1 MNKIVRFETLGPLDL
16 IGTPIYA
23 NPDKVPFHLAW
34 ELFGK
39 IADDASISR
48 TGKDLYGL
56 QIYPPWFREKHEII
70 YMACIEKQTNTETP
84 IRMLSKTLPK
94 CKYVVQTVDGGIN
107 GIDQTLKNLYE
118 DFIPNNGLKIA
129 MPFDF
134 EKYCNID
141 NHNSF
146 SNHIEIWV
154 PIF

>member
-1 MNKIVRFETLGPLDL
+1 
-16 IGTPIYA
+16 
-23 NPDKVPFHLAW
+23 
-34 ELFGK
+34 
-39 IADDASISR
+39 
-48 TGKDLYGL
+48 
-56 QIYPPWFREKHEII
+56 
-70 YMACIEKQTNTETP
+70 
-84 IRMLSKTLPK
+84 MLSKTLPK

-107 GIDQTLKNLYE
+107 GIDQTLIYLCE

-141 NHNSF
+141 SHNSF